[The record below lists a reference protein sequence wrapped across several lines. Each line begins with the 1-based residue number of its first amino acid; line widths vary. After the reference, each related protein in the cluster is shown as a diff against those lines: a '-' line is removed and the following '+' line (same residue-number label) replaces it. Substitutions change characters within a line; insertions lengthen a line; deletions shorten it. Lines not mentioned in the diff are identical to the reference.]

1 VRLNVPVTP
10 EQQRSGRGA
19 TLVAAGILAS
29 RVMGLVRQLIFA
41 RYLGLGS
48 AAAAYS
54 AAIRIPNFLQN
65 LLGEGVL
72 SASFIP
78 VYASLRAKKQDDEAD
93 RVAGAIF
100 GLLLLITTA
109 LVTLGVLF
117 TGFFVAVIAPGF
129 TGEQRELTISLTRIL
144 FPGTGLLVMS
154 AWCLGIL
161 NSHRRFFLSYAA
173 PVVWN
178 GCIIAALLIFGG
190 RTDNDALVTWA
201 AVGMVVGSLAQ
212 FAIQVPNVL
221 RLLGRFR
228 PSANTKLPGVR
239 DVLRNFMP
247 AVLSRGVV
255 QISAWLDSAYA
266 SLITDRALAAL
277 TNAQTL
283 SLLPISLFG
292 MAVSAAELPEMSAD
306 AAKSHEDRAAAL
318 RTRIST
324 GLQRIAFFVV
334 PSAAA
339 FVFLGEQLA
348 GLFQRGLFTAKDSRY
363 VWYLLIAASVGLLS
377 QTMGR
382 LYSSAFWALKDVR
395 TPLKIAALRV
405 SIGGVFGYVAARIL
419 PGQLGLPSE
428 LGAAF
433 LTASSGL
440 VAFLEYSLLRRA
452 LRRVIGDVGL
462 PASRLL
468 TLWACAI
475 AAGLAAFGLKSA
487 LTARFG
493 PSPLALEE
501 WGGHFSPPPDLPP
514 LLVAAGCIA
523 VFGAVYGM
531 LAVAFK
537 VPQAQAIARKILRR
551 KAE

>member
-1 VRLNVPVTP
+1 VPVTP
-10 EQQRSGRGA
+10 EQRSGRGA

-41 RYLGLGS
+41 RYLGLGP

-78 VYASLRAKKQDDEAD
+78 VYASLRAKNQDAEAD
-93 RVAGAIF
+93 RVAGSIF
-100 GLLLLITTA
+100 GLLLLTTTV
-109 LVTLGVLF
+109 LVSLGVLF
-117 TGFFVAVIAPGF
+117 TGFFVTLIAPGF
-129 TGEQRELTISLTRIL
+129 SGSQRDLTIALTRIL

-178 GCIIAALLIFGG
+178 GFIIAALVLYGG
-190 RTDNDALVTWA
+190 RTDNDGLVEAA
-201 AVGMVVGSLAQ
+201 AVGMVLGAFAQ
-212 FAIQVPNVL
+212 FTIQLPNVF
-221 RLLGRFR
+221 RLLGHFR
-228 PSANTKLPGVR
+228 PSVSTTALGVR
-239 DVLRNFMP
+239 GVLKNFLP

-255 QISAWLDSAYA
+255 QISAWLDNAYA
-266 SLITDRALAAL
+266 TLISERALAAL

-306 AAKSHEDRAAAL
+306 AERGTEDRAAAL

-339 FVFLGEQLA
+339 FVFIGEQLA
-348 GLFQRGLFTAKDSRY
+348 GLFERGKFTAKDSRY

-405 SIGGVFGYVAARIL
+405 SVGAACGYVAARIL
-419 PGQLGLPSE
+419 PDQLGVPQE

-433 LTASSGL
+433 LTASTGL
-440 VAFLEYSLLRRA
+440 VAFFEYALLRRTLA
-452 LRRVIGDVGL
+452 KAIGDVGL
-462 PASRLL
+462 PSSRLI
-468 TLWACAI
+468 TLWGCAI
-475 AAGLAAFGLKSA
+475 CAGLAAISLKTA
-487 LTARFG
+487 LTAKFG

-501 WGGHFSPPPDLPP
+501 WGGHFSPPPHLPP
-514 LLVAAGCIA
+514 LLVAAGCIGI
-523 VFGAVYGM
+523 FGVVYGG
-531 LAVAFK
+531 LTLLFK
-537 VPQAQAIARKILRR
+537 VPQAQAIARKVLGRGP
-551 KAE
+551 E

>member
-1 VRLNVPVTP
+1 MPGP
-10 EQQRSGRGA
+10 EPHRSGRSA

-41 RYLGLGS
+41 NYLGLS
-48 AAAAYS
+48 PAAAAYS

-78 VYASLRAKKQDDEAD
+78 VYASLRAKKLDDEAD
-93 RVAGAIF
+93 RVAGGVF
-100 GLLLLITTA
+100 GLLLLMTTV

-117 TGFFVAVIAPGF
+117 TGFLVVAIAPGF
-129 TGEQRELTISLTRIL
+129 AGEQRELTITLTRIL

-178 GCIIAALLIFGG
+178 GCIIAALVGFGHRG
-190 RTDNDALVTWA
+190 DSDARVTWA
-201 AVGMVVGSLAQ
+201 AIGMVVGSLAQ
-212 FAIQVPNVL
+212 FFVQVPNVL
-221 RLLGRFR
+221 KLLGRFR
-228 PSANTKLPGVR
+228 PSVWLKIAGVR
-239 DVLRNFMP
+239 EVLRNFLP

-255 QISAWLDSAYA
+255 QISAWLDNAYA
-266 SLITDRALAAL
+266 SLITERALAAL

-306 AAKSHEDRAAAL
+306 AARTAEDRAAVL

-339 FVFLGEQLA
+339 FIFIGEQLA
-348 GLFQRGLFTAKDSRY
+348 GLFQRGQFTARDSRY
-363 VWYLLIAASVGLLS
+363 VWYLLIAAAVGLLS

-382 LYSSAFWALKDVR
+382 LYSSAFWAMKDVR
-395 TPLKIAALRV
+395 TPLRIAALRV
-405 SIGGVFGYVAARIL
+405 GLGAGLGYVAARIL
-419 PGQLGLPSE
+419 PGALNLPAE

-433 LTASSGL
+433 LTATTGL
-440 VAFLEYSLLRRA
+440 VAFLEYTLLRRA
-452 LRRVIGDVGL
+452 LARQIGDVGVPPGRL
-462 PASRLL
+462 P
-468 TLWACAI
+468 TLWASAI
-475 AAGLAAFGLKSA
+475 GAGLAAFGLKTA
-487 LTARFG
+487 LAAQFG
-493 PSPLALEE
+493 SSELNE
-501 WGGHFSPPPDLPP
+501 WGGTFSPPPNLPP
-514 LLVAAGCIA
+514 LIVAGGCIA
-523 VFGAVYGM
+523 TFGAVYG
-531 LAVAFK
+531 LLTLLLG
-537 VPQAQAIARKILRR
+537 VPQAQAIAGRLLRR
-551 KAE
+551 RA

>member
-1 VRLNVPVTP
+1 
-10 EQQRSGRGA
+10 
-19 TLVAAGILAS
+19 
-29 RVMGLVRQLIFA
+29 MGLVRQRIFA
-41 RYLGLGS
+41 HYLGVGP
-48 AAAAYS
+48 AAAAY
-54 AAIRIPNFLQN
+54 AAALRIPNFLQN

-78 VYASLRAKKQDDEAD
+78 VYASLRARKEDDEAD

-100 GLLLLITTA
+100 GLLA
-109 LVTLGVLF
+109 LATGVLVALGVLF
-117 TGFFVAVIAPGF
+117 TGAFVAVIAPGF
-129 TGEQRELTISLTRIL
+129 TGAQRELTISLSRIL

-178 GCIIAALLIFGG
+178 GCIIASLLIFGG
-190 RTDNDALVTWA
+190 RVDNDALATWA
-201 AVGMVVGSLAQ
+201 AIGTVVGSLAQ
-212 FAIQVPNVL
+212 FVLQLPNVL

-228 PSANTKLPGVR
+228 PSASTALPSVR
-239 DVLRNFMP
+239 GVLRNFAP
-247 AVLSRGVV
+247 AVLARGVV
-255 QISAWLDSAYA
+255 QISAWLDTAYA
-266 SLITDRALAAL
+266 SLITERAVAAL

-283 SLLPISLFG
+283 SLLPVSLFG

-306 AAKSHEDRAAAL
+306 AAAGGSEERSAVL

-339 FVFLGEQLA
+339 FVFIGEQLA
-348 GLFQRGLFTAKDSRY
+348 GLLLQTGRFTAKDSRY
-363 VWYLLIAASVGLLS
+363 VWYLLAAASVGLLS

-405 SIGGVFGYVAARIL
+405 SLGAGLGYLAARMA
-419 PGQLGLPSE
+419 PGWLGVPAE

-433 LTASSGL
+433 LTATSGI

-452 LRRVIGDVGL
+452 LRRAIGDVGL
-462 PASRLL
+462 PVNRVLI
-468 TLWACAI
+468 LWGCAI
-475 AAGLAAFGLKSA
+475 AAGLAALGIKLA
-487 LTARFG
+487 LTAHYG

-501 WGGHFSPPPDLPP
+501 WGGTFLPPPNLPAW
-514 LLVAAGCIA
+514 LVAGLCVA
-523 VFGAVYGM
+523 VFALVYGLLTIM
-531 LAVAFK
+531 FRI
-537 VPQAQAIARKILRR
+537 PQALAITRRLARRR
-551 KAE
+551 GE

>member
-1 VRLNVPVTP
+1 
-10 EQQRSGRGA
+10 
-19 TLVAAGILAS
+19 
-29 RVMGLVRQLIFA
+29 MGLVRQLIFA
-41 RYLGLGS
+41 HFLGLGS
-48 AAAAYS
+48 AAAAFS
-54 AAIRIPNFLQN
+54 AAMRIPNFLQN

-78 VYASLRAKKQDDEAD
+78 VYAMLRARKQDEEAD
-93 RVAGAIF
+93 QVAGAIF
-100 GLLLLITTA
+100 GLLLLTTSVV
-109 LVTLGVLF
+109 VTLGILF
-117 TGFFVAVIAPGF
+117 TGSFVAVIAPGF
-129 TGEQRELTISLTRIL
+129 GPEQRALTLSLTRIL

-161 NSHRRFFLSYAA
+161 NSHRQFFLSYAA

-178 GCIIAALLIFGG
+178 GCIITALLAFGG
-190 RTDNDALVTWA
+190 RVDNDTLVKCA
-201 AVGMVVGSLAQ
+201 AIGMVVGALAQ
-212 FAIQVPNVL
+212 FTLQLPNVL

-228 PSANTKLPGVR
+228 PSVSTAISGVR
-239 DVLRNFMP
+239 DVLRNFLP

-255 QISAWLDSAYA
+255 QISAWLDNAYA

-306 AAKSHEDRAAAL
+306 ATRSQEERAAAL

-339 FVFLGEQLA
+339 FVFIGEQLA
-348 GLFQRGLFTAKDSRY
+348 GLFERGRFTAKDSRY
-363 VWYLLIAASVGLLS
+363 VWYLLVAASVGLLS

-405 SIGGVFGYVAARIL
+405 TLSAGLGYCAARLL
-419 PGQLGLPSE
+419 PAQLGLPAE

-433 LTASSGL
+433 LTVSTGT
-440 VAFLEYSLLRRA
+440 VAFLEYSLLRRTLA
-452 LRRVIGDVGL
+452 RVIGDVGL
-462 PASRLL
+462 PKSRLPI
-468 TLWACAI
+468 LWACAVG
-475 AAGLAAFGLKSA
+475 AGLAAFGFKTA
-487 LTARFG
+487 LTAKFG
-493 PSPLALEE
+493 PSPLTLQE
-501 WGGHFSPPPDLPP
+501 WGGTFFPPPNLPP

-523 VFGAVYGM
+523 VFGGVYG
-531 LAVAFK
+531 LLTALFG

-551 KAE
+551 RAE

>member
-1 VRLNVPVTP
+1 MPVSP
-10 EQQRSGRGA
+10 QQRSGRGA
-19 TLVAAGILAS
+19 ALVAAGILAS

-48 AAAAYS
+48 EAAAYS

-78 VYASLRAKKQDDEAD
+78 VYASLRAKQQDEEAD

-100 GLLLLITTA
+100 GLLLLVTGV

-117 TGFFVAVIAPGF
+117 TGFFVALIAPGF
-129 TGEQRELTISLTRIL
+129 KGEQRELTIALTRIL

-161 NSHRRFFLSYAA
+161 NSHRKFFLAYAA

-178 GCIIAALLIFGG
+178 GGIIAARVGFGG
-190 RTDNDALVTWA
+190 RVDTAARVRWA
-201 AVGMVVGSLAQ
+201 AVGMVAGSFAQ

-228 PSANTKLPGVR
+228 PSASTKIPGVR
-239 DVLRNFMP
+239 EVLRNFLP

-266 SLITDRALAAL
+266 TLISERALAAL

-292 MAVSAAELPEMSAD
+292 MAVSAAELPELSAD
-306 AAKSHEDRAAAL
+306 AALASADRAAAL

-324 GLQRIAFFVV
+324 GLQRIAFFVI

-348 GLFQRGLFTAKDSRY
+348 GLFQRGLFTARDSRY
-363 VWYLLIAASVGLLS
+363 VWYLLIAAAVGLLS

-382 LYSSAFWALKDVR
+382 LYASAFWAMKDVR
-395 TPLKIAALRV
+395 TPLK
-405 SIGGVFGYVAARIL
+405 VAAFRVALGAVLGYLAARHL
-419 PGQLGLPSE
+419 PGQLGVPVE

-433 LTASSGL
+433 LTASTGL
-440 VAFLEYSLLRRA
+440 VAFLEYSLLRR
-452 LRRVIGDVGL
+452 LLGRSIGDVGL
-462 PASRLL
+462 PPRRVL
-468 TLWACAI
+468 TLWGCAI
-475 AAGLAAFGLKSA
+475 AAGLAGVAVKSA

-501 WGGHFSPPPDLPP
+501 WGGQFSPPPDLPP
-514 LLVAAGCIA
+514 LLVAAACLA
-523 VFGAVYGM
+523 VFGAVYGG
-531 LAVAFK
+531 LTVLLK
-537 VPQAQAIARKILRR
+537 VPQAQAIAARLLRR
-551 KAE
+551 RLK

>member
-1 VRLNVPVTP
+1 M
-10 EQQRSGRGA
+10 
-19 TLVAAGILAS
+19 AAGILAS

-41 RYLGLGS
+41 HYLGLGS

-78 VYASLRAKKQDDEAD
+78 VYASLRAQKQDAEAD
-93 RVAGAIF
+93 RVAGAVF
-100 GLLLLITTA
+100 GLLLMTTA
-109 LVTLGVLF
+109 VFVTLGILF
-117 TGFFVAVIAPGF
+117 TEAFVGLIAPGF
-129 TGEQRELTISLTRIL
+129 TGAQHALTVSLTRIL

-178 GCIIAALLIFGG
+178 GCIIAALVAFGG
-190 RTDNDALVTWA
+190 RVDHDALVRWA
-201 AVGMVVGSLAQ
+201 AIGMGVGSLAQ
-212 FAIQVPNVL
+212 FTIQLPNVFG
-221 RLLGRFR
+221 LLTHFR
-228 PSANTKLPGVR
+228 PSISTKVPGVR
-239 DVLRNFMP
+239 AVLRNFAP

-255 QISAWLDSAYA
+255 QISAWLDNAYA

-292 MAVSAAELPEMSAD
+292 MAVSVAELPEMSAD
-306 AAKSHEDRAAAL
+306 AARTSEDRAAIL
-318 RTRIST
+318 RSRIST

-339 FVFLGEQLA
+339 FIFIGEQLA
-348 GLFQRGLFTAKDSRY
+348 GLFERGLFTAKDSRY

-382 LYSSAFWALKDVR
+382 MYASAFWAMKDVR

-405 SIGGVFGYVAARIL
+405 SIGAGLGYLAARVL
-419 PGQLGLPSE
+419 PGQLGLPAE
-428 LGAAF
+428 LGAAL
-433 LTASSGL
+433 LTVSTGL
-440 VAFLEYSLLRRA
+440 VAFLEYTLLRRA
-452 LRRVIGDVGL
+452 LARAIGDVGL
-462 PASRLL
+462 PARLL
-468 TLWACAI
+468 LALWVCAI
-475 AAGLAAFGLKSA
+475 CAGLCAFGLKSA

-493 PSPLALEE
+493 PSPQTLEE
-501 WGGHFSPPPDLPP
+501 WGGHFAPPPNLPP
-514 LLVAAGCIA
+514 LLVAAACIT
-523 VFGAVYGM
+523 VFGVVYGL
-531 LAVAFK
+531 LAVVFK
-537 VPQAQAIARKILRR
+537 IPQAQGIARKILRR
-551 KAE
+551 RSE

>member
-1 VRLNVPVTP
+1 MPVTP
-10 EQQRSGRGA
+10 EQRSGRGA

-41 RYLGLGS
+41 RYLGLGPE
-48 AAAAYS
+48 AAAYS

-100 GLLLLITTA
+100 GLLLLTTSV
-109 LVTLGVLF
+109 LVTLGVTM
-117 TGFFVAVIAPGF
+117 TGFFVSLIAPGLG
-129 TGEQRELTISLTRIL
+129 GEQRELTISLTRIL

-161 NSHRRFFLSYAA
+161 NSHRKFFLSYAA

-178 GCIIAALLIFGG
+178 GCIIAALIVFGG
-190 RTDNDALVTWA
+190 RVENDALVQWTA
-201 AVGMVVGSLAQ
+201 LGMVVGALAQ
-212 FAIQVPNVL
+212 FTIQLPNVF

-228 PSANTKLPGVR
+228 ASASTKLPGVR
-239 DVLRNFMP
+239 DVLRNFIP

-255 QISAWLDSAYA
+255 QISAWLDTAYA

-277 TNAQTL
+277 TNAQAL

-306 AAKSHEDRAAAL
+306 AAGSGESRAAAL
-318 RTRIST
+318 RNRIST

-339 FVFLGEQLA
+339 FIFIGEQLA
-348 GLFQRGLFTAKDSRY
+348 GLFERGAFTAKDSRY
-363 VWYLLIAASVGLLS
+363 VWYLLIAAAIGLLS

-382 LYSSAFWALKDVR
+382 LYASAFWAMKDVR
-395 TPLKIAALRV
+395 TPLRIAALRV
-405 SIGGVFGYVAARIL
+405 SVGAGLGYIAARIL
-419 PGQLGLPSE
+419 PGQMGLPAE

-452 LRRVIGDVGL
+452 LRQVIGDVGL
-462 PASRLL
+462 PLSRLL
-468 TLWACAI
+468 TLWLCAI
-475 AAGLAAFGLKSA
+475 AAGLCAFGLKTA
-487 LTARFG
+487 LTAKFG
-493 PSPLALEE
+493 PSPLALQE
-501 WGGHFSPPPDLPP
+501 WGGNFSPPPDLPP

-523 VFGAVYGM
+523 VFGAVYGL
-531 LAVAFK
+531 LAVLFR